1 MNIILLIFFAI
12 PILVIVVSISLQK
25 LLKCP
30 GLVAAIIFAIFLV
43 ITFIVGN
50 LIFLVAA
57 IIYAIIS
64 FITAVIICLIDR
76 WRERNRCRQGERETD
91 CCWNSNSD
99 TIFADG
105 EIAIANNFNNSNCEC
120 NNNSSNR
127 VNARVNVIPNP
138 NTNGRTGCICGN
150 YRRRC

>member
-1 MNIILLIFFAI
+1 MNNILLIFFAI
-12 PILVIVVSISLQK
+12 PILVIVISVALQK

-43 ITFIVGN
+43 VTFIVGN
-50 LIFLVAA
+50 LIFLVAT

-64 FITAVIICLIDR
+64 FITAIIVCLVDK
-76 WRERNRCRQGERETD
+76 WREKCRQGNNS
-91 CCWNSNSD
+91 CCCNSNLD
-99 TIFADG
+99 TIFTDG
-105 EIAIANNFNNSNCEC
+105 DITIANNLNQSNCEC
-120 NNNSSNR
+120 SSNSSNR

-138 NTNGRTGCICGN
+138 NTNGRTGSICGN